1 MSFAEPAALPVATS
15 AAPRLHV
22 LKRFSDRFKAS
33 LPAYLLLLPS
43 LIFLALFTYGA
54 MGRVFIDALYQRAT
68 PKAPVRF
75 VGLDNISA
83 VLADPAFTGAVANN
97 LIYAVG
103 TAIPSIGLALLFALA
118 LARTNAVT
126 SALRAALFLPVLIPM
141 VAASALFLFIFLPN
155 VGLLDYYIGRFL
167 PVLPNWLGDSDI
179 ALYAI
184 MVITIWKNAGY
195 YMLFFLAGL
204 QSVPEDVMEAAHLD
218 GAGPFQ
224 RLRYIILPELKPT
237 FLFVT
242 VIAILN
248 AVTQVDHV
256 FVMTKGG
263 PSNATNLVLFYIYQQ
278 AVEHYDIGKASAATL
293 LTLAA
298 LMGLTV
304 LSPSAR
310 WRTVRAEHD
319 SDRPPVQGRP
329 ARHPPRDH
337 AEARLPVDGAARAG
351 LADPVPVDGRGDAAP
366 GVRRHQPDGR
376 ADAEPEADARQ
387 HQGCLGDRRF
397 PALLP
402 QHHHHLHRHPA
413 GAIRHDH
420 AGGLCVCAARLRR
433 QVAALLFV
441 PDAADAGAGAA
452 DRAEPAHRRAIRPLR
467 HARRRHDA
475 VLRLGLRHLPDAA
488 GF

>member
-1 MSFAEPAALPVATS
+1 MRSISRRDEMSLAEPAALPVAAS
-15 AAPRLHV
+15 ALPRLHIV
-22 LKRFSDRFKAS
+22 KRFSARFKAS

-43 LIFLALFTYGA
+43 LVFLALFTYGA

-75 VGLDNISA
+75 VGFDNIAA
-83 VLADPAFTGAVANN
+83 VLADSAFTGAVVNN

-103 TAIPSIGLALLFALA
+103 TAVPSIALALLFALA
-118 LARTNAVT
+118 LARTNTVT

-155 VGLLDYYIGRFL
+155 VGLLDYYIGRLL
-167 PVLPNWLGDSDI
+167 PVVPNWLGDSDI

-184 MVITIWKNAGY
+184 MIITIWKNAGY

-204 QSVPEDVMEAAHLD
+204 QAVPEDVMEAAHLD
-218 GAGPFQ
+218 GAGPYQ
-224 RLRYIILPELKPT
+224 RLRHIILPELRPT

-298 LMGLTV
+298 LMSLTA
-304 LSPSAR
+304 LSF
-310 WRTVRAEHD
+310 RAMASRE
-319 SDRPPVQGRP
+319 
-329 ARHPPRDH
+329 
-337 AEARLPVDGAARAG
+337 
-351 LADPVPVDGRGDAAP
+351 
-366 GVRRHQPDGR
+366 
-376 ADAEPEADARQ
+376 
-387 HQGCLGDRRF
+387 
-397 PALLP
+397 
-402 QHHHHLHRHPA
+402 
-413 GAIRHDH
+413 
-420 AGGLCVCAARLRR
+420 GG
-433 QVAALLFV
+433 
-441 PDAADAGAGAA
+441 P
-452 DRAEPAHRRAIRPLR
+452 
-467 HARRRHDA
+467 
-475 VLRLGLRHLPDAA
+475 
-488 GF
+488 